1 VTLKQTETVQAA
13 RFFTVT
19 CDEVTT
25 QDNGTW
31 VSVTIYT
38 MRDWECFYMQA
49 SLELLDEEAMSNNLT
64 RLIMKTV
71 QMVSGLDRQDIAVR
85 FVAFGAGLHL
95 IS

>member
-1 VTLKQTETVQAA
+1 VILKQTETLQVA

-38 MRDWECFYMQA
+38 VHDWERFYMQA
-49 SLELLDEEAMSNNLT
+49 SLELLDEEATSNNLT

-71 QMVSGLDRQDIAVR
+71 
-85 FVAFGAGLHL
+85 
-95 IS
+95 